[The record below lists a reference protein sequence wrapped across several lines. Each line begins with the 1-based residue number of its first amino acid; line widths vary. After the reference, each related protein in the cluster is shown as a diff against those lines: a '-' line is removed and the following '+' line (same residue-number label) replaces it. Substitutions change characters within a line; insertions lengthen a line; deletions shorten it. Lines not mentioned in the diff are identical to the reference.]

1 MKREDDVAP
10 EDVDGNAAILKT
22 SRLSVDMM
30 KMMTEKIAREMR
42 ERLMNAD
49 HKTKKDKDLDQE

>member
-49 HKTKKDKDLDQE
+49 HKTKEDKDLDQE